1 MRAAVID
8 ERDGNLLGNDALAG
22 RENAIAPGKTGNG
35 ADRFGHGNEQISRTT
50 AFSTK
55 WGRWPC
61 QARSGGEWCTSACIY
76 EFVSHFSSRE
86 RQLPNPSQP
95 DFVGPPYPL
104 CGEGLGRLT
113 PLRCGANS
121 SPWLH
126 TL

>member
-35 ADRFGHGNEQISRTT
+35 ADRFGHGNEQISRRT

-55 WGRWPC
+55 WGRRPC
-61 QARSGGEWCTSACIY
+61 KARSDGGWCASACIY

-86 RQLPNPSQP
+86 RQLPI
-95 DFVGPPYPL
+95 PL
-104 CGEGLGRLT
+104 PTRLRR
-113 PLRCGANS
+113 P
-121 SPWLH
+121 
-126 TL
+126 TLPTL